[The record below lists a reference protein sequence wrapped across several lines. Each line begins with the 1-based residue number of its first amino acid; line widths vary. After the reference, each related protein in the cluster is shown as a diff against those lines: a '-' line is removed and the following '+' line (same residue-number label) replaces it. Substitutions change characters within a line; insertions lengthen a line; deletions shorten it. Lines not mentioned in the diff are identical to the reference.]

1 VVANGDDPLVVGAV
15 GQAPRVVWVGAG
27 AEWQADALVESA
39 PPPLAWTVRQ
49 GTVHGPEGATPV
61 QLRLPG
67 RFNLGNAAMTLA
79 TAAALG
85 VPPAAAAAAIAG
97 VTSIA
102 GRYSV
107 IDRGPHTLRLLLA
120 KNPAGWSELLPLLA
134 DARAVLLVINAHDA
148 DGRDTSW
155 LWDVPFERLA
165 AACVVAS
172 GERAADV
179 GLRLSYA
186 GIEHRTEPDPLAAL
200 ELMPPG
206 EVQVVANYTAFL
218 GLRRRLSAGVHS

>member
-1 VVANGDDPLVVGAV
+1 M
-15 GQAPRVVWVGAG
+15 
-27 AEWQADALVESA
+27 
-39 PPPLAWTVRQ
+39 AWTVHE
-49 GTVHGPEGATPV
+49 GGVCGPEGFTPV
-61 QLRLPG
+61 RLRLPG
-67 RFNLGNAAMTLA
+67 RFNLGNAAMALA

-107 IDRGPHTLRLLLA
+107 VDRGRHKLRLLLA

-134 DARAVLLVINAHDA
+134 DAPAVLLVVQCA
-148 DGRDTSW
+148 GRRRPGH
-155 LWDVPFERLA
+155 L
-165 AACVVAS
+165 VAV
-172 GERAADV
+172 GRPVRAARGALRGRQRGARADA

-186 GIEHRTEPDPLAAL
+186 GIEHRTSPTLWSHSTR
-200 ELMPPG
+200 MPPG

-218 GLRRRLSAGVHS
+218 ALRRRVSAEAAS